1 MRAQVILLFQCIDG
15 VDTCLYALYMQEY
28 GDDCP
33 APNRK
38 WIYLSYLDSI
48 KYMRP
53 DNVESARPGL
63 ALRTLV
69 YHQIIISYL
78 AYVKARGFTSMFIWA
93 CPPLQARPPSFVD
106 PGVSMICMGVGETE
120 AGAGR
125 LYPAWA
131 MHMGPCGCCV
141 LSLALRLR
149 TA

>member
-1 MRAQVILLFQCIDG
+1 MQVILLFQCIDG

-38 WIYLSYLDSI
+38 WVYLSYLDSI

-53 DNVESARPGL
+53 ENVDSSRPRI

-78 AYVKARGFTSMFIWA
+78 HYIKARGFTSMFIWA
-93 CPPLQARPPSFVD
+93 CPPLQV
-106 PGVSMICMGVGETE
+106 
-120 AGAGR
+120 R
-125 LYPAWA
+125 LQPLTPALQA
-131 MHMGPCGCCV
+131 
-141 LSLALRLR
+141 
-149 TA
+149 

>member
-1 MRAQVILLFQCIDG
+1 MSAIRLPAGSQPDGPWAAEACMRAQVILLFQCIDG

-93 CPPLQARPPSFVD
+93 CPPLQARPP
-106 PGVSMICMGVGETE
+106 
-120 AGAGR
+120 
-125 LYPAWA
+125 
-131 MHMGPCGCCV
+131 
-141 LSLALRLR
+141 ALWTLGFP
-149 TA
+149 